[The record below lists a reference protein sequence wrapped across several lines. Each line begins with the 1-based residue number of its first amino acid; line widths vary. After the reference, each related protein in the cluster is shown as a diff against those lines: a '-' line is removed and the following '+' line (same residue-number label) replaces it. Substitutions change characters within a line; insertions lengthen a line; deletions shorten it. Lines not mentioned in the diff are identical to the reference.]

1 MRNNLKSFI
10 VGFLIVPAIAF
21 AGNSTD
27 RQKQIAFNPG
37 QFFQRNFVLNPDA
50 ELNTSNVT
58 VSGATVT
65 RNTTTPIEGKADFS
79 VSLGNNATD
88 TVTWTLGTLDNSLKG
103 QNCEL
108 DFYYTASSI
117 GSAVKFEVV
126 QGSNVVIRSDLLAV
140 NSNPQL
146 VKVNV
151 PCGDLSGATT
161 VRIANQTGNSGT
173 SALNVDKVLYGAAT
187 NISYLQSPF
196 EIDSGTATVSYDG
209 NYTVVKFT
217 SSDTFRVSQPI
228 TADILTVGGGGGGS
242 GGASGNA
249 LAGGGAGGVLYTTGK
264 FVGAGTYSV
273 TVGAGGA
280 GSTGAGGGNG
290 QTGGNSDISGI
301 SGITAY
307 GGGGGGGSSTGSSGG
322 SGGGGSFNSHLA
334 AGGSGTGGQGTS
346 GGASYSSGGI
356 GGGGGGGGCASSGGG
371 ATGSGGGNGGAGC
384 ANSITG
390 SSVTYGGGG
399 GGAGTSGGSGGSG
412 GGGNANQAGTNGLGG
427 GGGGGSGFNS
437 GFKRGNGVVILRFLT
452 PPNYG
457 HIYRPELQAISWSG
471 YHGSISGGCASTSA
485 TFADPTACTGI
496 TLNQLTNRNFGTVTT
511 ASGSLPGI
519 TFTPVKT
526 GMVYV
531 CATPYQ
537 SGSGAAQNWASRLV
551 DGSGTIINPGV
562 GGSINLAAGKNF
574 SLPVC
579 GIYNVTDLTSK
590 TIKLQMAIS
599 GGSSTNYS
607 ASPQDGGANITW
619 SIFALDQNIPAPV
632 LVGSVTSGSTGAERI
647 ERVRFGGASERS
659 NCTSSPC
666 TIYSQ
671 SGSWVSSVTRN
682 STGNYT
688 VNIASGVFTSE
699 PTCTGVAKSISLQNT
714 ALIPVDATGS
724 VTSKRFDVM
733 RLGSAGTNDDAYVEY
748 ICTGP
753 R

>member
-10 VGFLIVPAIAF
+10 VGFLIIPALAL

-27 RQKQIAFNPG
+27 RKKQIAFNPG

-88 TVTWTLGTLDNSLKG
+88 TVTWTLGTLDSTLNG
-103 QNCEL
+103 GNCEL
-108 DFYYTASSI
+108 RLNYTASSI
-117 GSAVKFEVV
+117 GSNVKFGVY
-126 QGSNVVIRSDLLAV
+126 QGSNLVASTLALSTQSV
-140 NSNPQL
+140 PNPTL
-146 VKVNV
+146 SLNV
-151 PCGDLSGATT
+151 PCGDLSSATT
-161 VRIANQTGNSGT
+161 IKLYNDTGNSGT
-173 SALNVDKVLYGAAT
+173 SALKIDHVYYGAAT
-187 NISYLQSPF
+187 NIGSVAQASMYGSVVM
-196 EIDSGTATVSYDG
+196 SGCTGGSLST
-209 NYTVVKFT
+209 T
-217 SSDTFRVSQPI
+217 SSSF
-228 TADILTVGGGGGGS
+228 ADL
-242 GGASGNA
+242 
-249 LAGGGAGGVLYTTGK
+249 
-264 FVGAGTYSV
+264 
-273 TVGAGGA
+273 
-280 GSTGAGGGNG
+280 
-290 QTGGNSDISGI
+290 
-301 SGITAY
+301 
-307 GGGGGGGSSTGSSGG
+307 
-322 SGGGGSFNSHLA
+322 
-334 AGGSGTGGQGTS
+334 
-346 GGASYSSGGI
+346 
-356 GGGGGGGGCASSGGG
+356 ASSGCSYSAELNASSPSGNVLG
-371 ATGSGGGNGGAGC
+371 ATFTNLPPGQYEIEAEGSFFN
-384 ANSITG
+384 TG
-390 SSVTYGGGG
+390 SEACSFRFYD
-399 GGAGTSGGSGGSG
+399 
-412 GGGNANQAGTNGLGG
+412 GTNGTTEGRIQQNNGG
-427 GGGGGSGFNS
+427 TTYTPKLSGKLSYTAAQGSITIRVQAKSQTGASTCGIGTTSSGFPATIRI
-437 GFKRGNGVVILRFLT
+437 KRFPTSSEIA
-452 PPNYG
+452 
-457 HIYRPELQAISWSG
+457 YRPELQALSWSG

-724 VTSKRFDVM
+724 ATSKRFDVM